1 MAVSSEILR
10 FLGLMRRA
18 GRLGVGEEG
27 TGQAVRA
34 GKACLLLLASDA
46 SPNARKRAEA
56 FANRGKLPIVALKA
70 DKAALSDALGIPAS
84 AMLAVCDLGF
94 ARALQEKL
102 RASDVD

>member
-1 MAVSSEILR
+1 MSAETLR

-18 GRLGVGEEG
+18 GRLSVGEEG
-27 TGQAVRA
+27 TAQAVRA

-56 FANRGKLPIVALKA
+56 FAFRKNLPIVTLET

-84 AMLAVCDLGF
+84 AMFAVCDQGF
-94 ARALQEKL
+94 AQALQEKL
-102 RASDVD
+102 RASDAD